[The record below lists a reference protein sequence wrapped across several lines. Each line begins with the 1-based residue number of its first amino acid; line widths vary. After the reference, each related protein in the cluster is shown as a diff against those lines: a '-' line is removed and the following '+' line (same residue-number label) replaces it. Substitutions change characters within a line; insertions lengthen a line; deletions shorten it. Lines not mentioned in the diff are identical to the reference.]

1 MSFLL
6 FGVDHWR
13 TSFETARKV
22 PATRPTDAVL
32 PEADSEPRMSQPLVD
47 PSELE
52 RLLGQLLTPGTEAIR
67 ESEEALR
74 RALGQPQ
81 FVVDLFAQ
89 LQHSSLPQVR

>member
-1 MSFLL
+1 
-6 FGVDHWR
+6 
-13 TSFETARKV
+13 
-22 PATRPTDAVL
+22 
-32 PEADSEPRMSQPLVD
+32 MSQPLVD

-89 LQHSSLPQVR
+89 LQHSSLPQVRQLAAVLVRRRITAARAARLPLAVRAERGRRAP